1 MHFLKQPTKF
11 ILLHVNFVF
20 HILDP
25 DCKISTTCLNQNL
38 LTCRLIAN
46 IDYSGNKIEALWQD
60 KIFTPRHMQGAC
72 IPFNYCLKHWP
83 VPKSMKQSN
92 ITQFKIMIMTTV
104 SY

>member
-46 IDYSGNKIEALWQD
+46 IDYSGFKIKALWQD
-60 KIFTPRHMQGAC
+60 KIFTSCHMQGAC
-72 IPFNYCLKHWP
+72 IPLLSQTLACANVYEAILL
-83 VPKSMKQSN
+83 
-92 ITQFKIMIMTTV
+92 I
-104 SY
+104 